1 MAKIHFVLQG
11 KGGVGKSMIA
21 AVLAQYLTEHDRQP
35 MCIDTDPVNATL
47 AGYTALPVRR
57 IELME
62 GDEINPRKFDAMV
75 ELIAPAQADVIVDN
89 GAASFV
95 PLASYL
101 ISNQVPVLFQDMG
114 HELIVHTVI
123 TGGQALQDTMTG
135 FVNLVE
141 QFPAECQF
149 AVWLNPYWGA
159 VEFEGKTFEQMRAY
173 TANKDRVSAIIHIP
187 TLKAETYGRD
197 LEDLLRTRRTFAEAL
212 DDPDLTIMTRQRLRI
227 VQRQIFEQLNSVRM

>member
-173 TANKDRVSAIIHIP
+173 TANKERVSAIIHIP

>member
-1 MAKIHFVLQG
+1 
-11 KGGVGKSMIA
+11 MIA

-75 ELIAPAQADVIVDN
+75 ELIAPTQADVIVDN

-141 QFPAECQF
+141 QFPAEAAF
-149 AVWLNPYWGA
+149 VVWLNPYWGA

-212 DDPDLTIMTRQRLRI
+212 DDPDLTIMTRQRLKI

>member
-149 AVWLNPYWGA
+149 AVWLNPYWGT

-173 TANKDRVSAIIHIP
+173 TANKERVSAIIHIP
-187 TLKAETYGRD
+187 ALKAETYGRD

>member
-212 DDPDLTIMTRQRLRI
+212 EDPDLTIMTRQRLKI

>member
-21 AVLAQYLTEHDRQP
+21 AVLAQYLTEHARQP

-75 ELIAPAQADVIVDN
+75 ELIAPAETDVIVDN

-101 ISNQVPVLFQDMG
+101 ISNQVPALFQDMK
-114 HELIVHTVI
+114 HELIVHTVV

-159 VEFEGKTFEQMRAY
+159 VEYEGKTFEQMRGY
-173 TANKDRVSAIIHIP
+173 TANKGRISAIIRIP
-187 TLKAETYGRD
+187 ALKAETYGHD
-197 LEDLLRTRRTFAEAL
+197 FAEMLRARRTFVEAL
-212 DDPDLTIMTRQRLRI
+212 GDPELTIMTRQRLKI
-227 VQRQIFEQLNSVRM
+227 VQRQLWQQLDVAGV

>member
-212 DDPDLTIMTRQRLRI
+212 DDPDLTIMTRQRLKI